1 MNDVDKQAL
10 ELAIEQTLAEPDEG
24 RVEQV
29 KSMLADETRT
39 WFETASFCSYHRQN
53 QNLRLAPWDSPAC
66 DICDDD
72 VESFIRPGPGHE
84 TDVEL
89 VKLYLEMRE
98 YGVSK
103 FHPDPAAAVRAAKA
117 AAGD

>member
-39 WFETASFCSYHRQN
+39 WFETASFCSYHTSSV
-53 QNLRLAPWDSPAC
+53 RL
-66 DICDDD
+66 
-72 VESFIRPGPGHE
+72 
-84 TDVEL
+84 
-89 VKLYLEMRE
+89 KLE
-98 YGVSK
+98 
-103 FHPDPAAAVRAAKA
+103 
-117 AAGD
+117 